1 MADSIK
7 DLIESDPNQAHIRKI
22 QEEYL
27 LKSTNN
33 SRQSTCLFLLIT
45 IIFLAI
51 FTFIAITY
59 IRKHY
64 ERENASLQ
72 QEIDK
77 QLHKVNILSSSL
89 SMFKEKSEEHS
100 NIIAIQEESLRLV
113 REEIETLKKQSKK
126 QRTESKKILEQ
137 MINGIDITIRLLQ
150 GGKLKLLDKKDRLD
164 FIFLHS
170 KTISTFNDDFIS
182 STTPQEQI
190 FYILV
195 HLGFNREKIQ
205 QVLCISDESF
215 RKVKSRLLH
224 KLKSHTEL
232 IEICDNLMVL

>member
-1 MADSIK
+1 
-7 DLIESDPNQAHIRKI
+7 
-22 QEEYL
+22 
-27 LKSTNN
+27 
-33 SRQSTCLFLLIT
+33 
-45 IIFLAI
+45 
-51 FTFIAITY
+51 
-59 IRKHY
+59 
-64 ERENASLQ
+64 
-72 QEIDK
+72 
-77 QLHKVNILSSSL
+77 
-89 SMFKEKSEEHS
+89 
-100 NIIAIQEESLRLV
+100 
-113 REEIETLKKQSKK
+113 
-126 QRTESKKILEQ
+126 

-150 GGKLKLLDKKDRLD
+150 GGKLKLVDKKDRLD
-164 FIFLHS
+164 FIYLHS
-170 KTISTFNDDFIS
+170 KTISTFNDYFIS

>member
-1 MADSIK
+1 
-7 DLIESDPNQAHIRKI
+7 
-22 QEEYL
+22 
-27 LKSTNN
+27 
-33 SRQSTCLFLLIT
+33 
-45 IIFLAI
+45 
-51 FTFIAITY
+51 
-59 IRKHY
+59 
-64 ERENASLQ
+64 
-72 QEIDK
+72 
-77 QLHKVNILSSSL
+77 
-89 SMFKEKSEEHS
+89 MFKEKSEEHS

-126 QRTESKKILEQ
+126 QRTESKKLLEQ